1 MSSFKDVADLRLDD
15 LITLGPDDSLAH
27 HGIKGQKWGVRR
39 YQNADGS
46 LTEAG
51 KKRYGTD
58 LVNSEK
64 KLGHEY
70 EKYELKQKR
79 TNRVGNR
86 AGINK
91 ASQQQRALR
100 REIYEHSKKCRAILD
115 EVRKKRDSYLDN
127 PTEKKAYAMADLARK
142 FRKASEEEFS
152 SLLKAYGDVN
162 IKAIKSNYRLVDVLA
177 DKSEYDD
184 FWDYVFKAY
193 D

>member
-1 MSSFKDVADLRLDD
+1 MPSYENLADLRLDD
-15 LITLGPDDSLAH
+15 LIALGPDDSLAH

-39 YQNADGS
+39 YQNADGT

-51 KKRYGTD
+51 KKRYGTG

-64 KLGHEY
+64 KLDHAY
-70 EKYELKQKR
+70 EKYELKQKL
-79 TNRVGNR
+79 THKVGNR
-86 AGINK
+86 SGIIK
-91 ASQQQRALR
+91 ASQQQNALR

-127 PTEKKAYAMADLARK
+127 PTEEKAYAMADLARK
-142 FRKASEEEFS
+142 FRKASKEEFS

-162 IKAIKSNYRLVDVLA
+162 IKMINSNYSLAEVLSDRA
-177 DKSEYDD
+177 EFDD